1 MEFLFLAV
9 GLFLGAL
16 LGWMLKSRR
25 PQDAVDTSE
34 LDAETARLA
43 ADAARLTA
51 DLDGARVRG
60 HALEVELAE
69 ARTRSDG
76 LREQLETS
84 QKQYSDLQEQQRR
97 ENEARVKATERAA
110 QDESKVLQQLA
121 PVAQQLKSMETK
133 VEEIERSRAHDA
145 GQLREQIEA
154 TQRAANASF
163 QAANTLNTALRD
175 NSVRGAW
182 GETQL
187 KTLVESAGLINH
199 VDFDTQQTV
208 SDSGSTGRPDMIV
221 RLPGGKALPIDSK
234 VPYNAYVDAQ
244 AEGISVEQRQ
254 ALLADHAK
262 RIRGHV
268 DALARRE
275 YPRLLEDDARSGY
288 SSSPDFTIAFIPSDT
303 FLAAALEVD
312 PSLLDY
318 AFSRSVV
325 LATPSSLWSILKA
338 VAHTWRQ
345 ENIAADAAKITE
357 AAREFYRRLVPM
369 AKYVADLGKSI
380 EKSADSYNKF
390 VGSLEQRVLPQGRAL
405 EKLDTTKELAAAT
418 PVSTVPRTLA
428 APELV
433 DALGADDI
441 IEAQVVEEMTKVAT
455 SHESETLWAEDA
467 S

>member
-1 MEFLFLAV
+1 
-9 GLFLGAL
+9 
-16 LGWMLKSRR
+16 MLKSRR
-25 PQDAVDTSE
+25 PQDEVDTSE
-34 LDAETARLA
+34 FAAEG
-43 ADAARLTA
+43 ARLTG
-51 DLDGARVRG
+51 DLEASRQRC
-60 HALEVELAE
+60 HELEVGLTE
-69 ARTRSDG
+69 ARTRTDG
-76 LREQLETS
+76 LREQLAAA
-84 QKQYSDLQEQQRR
+84 QGQYSELQAQQRR
-97 ENEARVKATERAA
+97 ENEERARA
-110 QDESKVLQQLA
+110 AEDESKVLQQLA
-121 PVAQQLKSMETK
+121 PVAEQIKAMEAK
-133 VEEIERSRAHDA
+133 VHEIEKSRAEDA

-163 QAANTLNTALRD
+163 QAASTLNTALRD
-175 NSVRGAW
+175 NAVRGAW

-208 SDSGSTGRPDMIV
+208 SDSGNTGRPDMVV

-244 AEGISVEQRQ
+244 AEGISAEQRQ
-254 ALLADHAK
+254 ALLLDHAK

-303 FLAAALEVD
+303 FLGAALEVD

-325 LATPSSLWSILKA
+325 LATPSSLWSILKS
-338 VAHTWRQ
+338 VAYTWRQ
-345 ENIAADAAKITE
+345 ENIAEDAAKITE

-380 EKSADSYNKF
+380 EKSADAYNKF
-390 VGSLEQRVLPQGRAL
+390 VGSMEQRVLPQGRLL
-405 EKLDTTKELAAAT
+405 EKLDTTKEIAPAT
-418 PVSTVPRTLA
+418 PVATVPRALA

-433 DALGADDI
+433 DALEDEIMDAEVLP
-441 IEAQVVEEMTKVAT
+441 EAYLPPRASEP
-455 SHESETLWAEDA
+455 ETLWAEDA